1 MEDLFLWELCKEIL
15 DGERLYWGSRRICEA
30 GIA

>member
-1 MEDLFLWELCKEIL
+1 MEHLSLRELCYGIL
-15 DGERLYWGSRRICEA
+15 DGELLYWGSRRICEA